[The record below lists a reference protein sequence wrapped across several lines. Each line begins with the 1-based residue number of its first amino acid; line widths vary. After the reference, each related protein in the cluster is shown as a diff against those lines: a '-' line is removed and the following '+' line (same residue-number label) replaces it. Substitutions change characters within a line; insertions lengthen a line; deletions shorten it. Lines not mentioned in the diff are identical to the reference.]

1 MLIQNYHLNLNK
13 NRKLYQSSLKNQ
25 TNYPDSPI
33 SHLDRQSTDLRPFQS
48 LKNSEQISA
57 EQAKA
62 LLLQNQSHEF
72 YNYHKE
78 QQTMHFLFAAL
89 ILDRALVKFPRSNEL
104 RIHSSLLQSELLT
117 NEFKAVFE
125 LMKCSKGGT
134 GGNHDSFDQD
144 TSLAN
149 SFQIFRRQIMI
160 ERRVKQKCIENA
172 KVAGRVDPI
181 KAYKYEK

>member
-1 MLIQNYHLNLNK
+1 
-13 NRKLYQSSLKNQ
+13 
-25 TNYPDSPI
+25 
-33 SHLDRQSTDLRPFQS
+33 
-48 LKNSEQISA
+48 
-57 EQAKA
+57 
-62 LLLQNQSHEF
+62 
-72 YNYHKE
+72 
-78 QQTMHFLFAAL
+78 MHFLFAAL

-125 LMKCSKGGT
+125 LMKCSKGGS

-160 ERRVKQKCIENA
+160 ERRVKQKSIENA